1 MIQFS
6 NIVIRSGS
14 HISEGE
20 DNTTR
25 LEHGLCHDYYL
36 PLVCPSGGLSVAAR
50 SRPAVAVGHVVVQGS
65 GSVTYHNDR
74 ISSPPNEISRCP
86 WYMSCFLNILGI

>member
-6 NIVIRSGS
+6 NNVIRSGS

-20 DNTTR
+20 DNTTTTR

-36 PLVCPSGGLSVAAR
+36 PFSLSLSVAAR
-50 SRPAVAVGHVVVQGS
+50 SRPAVAVGHVVVQCH
-65 GSVTYHNDR
+65 V
-74 ISSPPNEISRCP
+74 P
-86 WYMSCFLNILGI
+86 

>member
-6 NIVIRSGS
+6 NIVIRSGI
-14 HISEGE
+14 HISKGE

-36 PLVCPSGGLSVAAR
+36 PFSLSLSVAAR

-65 GSVTYHNDR
+65 GSVTYHKDR